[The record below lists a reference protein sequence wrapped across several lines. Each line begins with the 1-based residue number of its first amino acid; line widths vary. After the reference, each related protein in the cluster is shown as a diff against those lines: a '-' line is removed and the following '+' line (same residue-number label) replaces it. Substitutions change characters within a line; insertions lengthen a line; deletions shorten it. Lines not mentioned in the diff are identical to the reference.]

1 MILAGHVM
9 ALVESQEVA
18 LRISAQTAGQADVSG
33 LADRLEALAREGEAV
48 APQLAAITEEV
59 RRLGQRQVRVDGLQS
74 AVGAA
79 KGAHAALREA
89 RHEVQVLDKALADAK
104 GAGANAQT
112 VRMLEKELAAANR
125 QLASAERAWNS
136 HNTALKTAR
145 AEAAAAGVDVRN
157 LGQAQKDL
165 AASFDAASAQVEAQV
180 EAVRRAREAE
190 KARAAEARAQA
201 QEEERLAAIVAASKA
216 KLARAAQEQ
225 LAAEKRAYAEAEA
238 AAKRYAEQNR
248 AIAAGVQNA
257 FSAIGIRSS
266 ATIKAEILAIQ
277 QGLQRLA
284 TDATVSGKEFDR
296 AFAFAERRVATLEA
310 EMSGAVDPFTAS
322 VGRASGGIAGL
333 VTKLKPVA
341 LAMAAAF
348 SVDQIARTA
357 VEFDS
362 LNRTL
367 TAIKGSGKAAAAEL
381 GYIVTTANRLG
392 LELSSASKAYAQ
404 FLAVTRGTSLE
415 GQKARDIFEA
425 VAGSMA
431 KLGKSAADTDGAL
444 LALSQMVSK
453 GTVSLE
459 ELRQQLAERLPGALK
474 AAADGAG
481 LTEAELIKMVESGQV
496 LAEDLLPALAS
507 QLNKL
512 YGTSGEVEGYAASW
526 NRLTSGVTNAI
537 GTLTQ
542 TGVVMGTVT
551 VALAALRETVLV
563 LGTGFVT
570 AAEGVTFL
578 GRAFSVVHENISPAK
593 WGKLREE
600 IGKLAD
606 ESIQRINQIASQTM
620 IAKGVQDALGD
631 SAATAADKAA
641 GAAPSWLAVANAY
654 TKVNAA
660 ADAFVKQS
668 EKALQARQAEAA
680 AMTAYAQMSGDEVQQ
695 RQTEADAALG
705 VAAATA
711 QLAQAKAAQL
721 GVLQSQLAAQQQVIA
736 GDGQES
742 DAKRKLIEDTRQKV
756 ALAEQE
762 ASQAAASAQQAQM
775 EAAQR
780 QAAAQTVRD
789 HSAQLDALRASYQQA
804 QQAARNLEED
814 ERAGIATTDAL
825 NAARARAIQ
834 ANTLYRDAIADNI
847 RRIEA
852 EGRAKQ
858 ASMSVEER
866 LAQLKLATVQGAE
879 KSARAYGNE
888 LAAAWK
894 VIEAKRQEARIAQ
907 LKAQAQRAEAASQL
921 EKIKAQ
927 EADLTATDRLDKA
940 KMAELEAAKASATAK
955 QIEGQISEELAKQL
969 NAEADAALRAMN
981 AKRGVGEAGEQAGEG
996 AEAAAAG
1003 IQQFT
1008 VAAGGA
1014 TSISE
1019 ALAKIWTDAV
1029 DAIREI
1035 SPAAADAL
1043 ADIQRASDGF
1053 WDFADRIRGMA
1064 ASANDLV
1071 STGPL
1076 GDLQA
1081 QLKQVEGAA
1090 ADAAMQLEV
1099 MDNINHKMS
1108 MGLAW
1113 AGWRDSLAAMKELEV
1128 SLLNAKKAQLELS
1141 IEVETFN
1148 QRVEQGATNLH
1159 WQESAL
1165 AGLVARA
1172 EELGSQELSGLRS
1185 ALASVRQQLDAAAA
1199 SARSTFDAVS
1209 DELDDLNGRFV
1220 EIERRRAESRRVEVE
1235 AQIAD
1240 AKASGNTQAVSSLNA
1255 ALAKMAEIERIRI
1268 EDARTRE
1275 KAAVDAAAKARDEQS
1290 AAAPVAPAPTAA
1302 APTTASRNVT
1312 THRVEL
1318 AINGRSAGTV
1328 TVGSAA
1334 EAATVQNFMDQIA
1347 EQARRAT

>member
-59 RRLGQRQVRVDGLQS
+59 RRLGQQQVHIDGLQS
-74 AVGAA
+74 AIGAA
-79 KGAHAALREA
+79 KGAHAAVREA

-104 GAGANAQT
+104 GAGANAQA

-125 QLASAERAWNS
+125 QLAGAERAWNT
-136 HNTALKTAR
+136 HNAALKAAR
-145 AEAAAAGVDVRN
+145 AEAAGAGVDVKN
-157 LGQAQKDL
+157 LGQAQQQL
-165 AASFDAASAQVEAQV
+165 AANFDAATAQVEAQV

-190 KARAAEARAQA
+190 KARTAEARAQA

-216 KLARAAQEQ
+216 KLARAAQDQ

-238 AAKRYAEQNR
+238 AGKRYAEQNR

-257 FSAIGIRSS
+257 FSAIGLRSS

-284 TDATVSGKEFDR
+284 TDAKTSGAEFDR
-296 AFAFAERRVATLEA
+296 AFSAAQKRIAALEE

-322 VGRASGGIAGL
+322 VGRASGGVAGL

-348 SVDQIARTA
+348 SVDHIARTA

-367 TAIKGSGKAAAAEL
+367 TAIKGNGKAAAAEL

-453 GTVSLE
+453 GVVSME
-459 ELRQQLAERLPGALK
+459 ELRQQLAERLPGAMK

-481 LTEAELIKMVESGQV
+481 LTEAELVKMVESGQV

-526 NRLTSGVTNAI
+526 NRLTSGITNAI

-551 VALAALRETVLV
+551 LALGALRETVLV
-563 LGTGFVT
+563 LGTGLVT
-570 AAEGVTFL
+570 AAESLTFF
-578 GRAFSVVHENISPAK
+578 GRATAAVVENLNPAK
-593 WGKLREE
+593 WGKMREE

-606 ESIQRINQIASQTM
+606 ESIQRINQLASQTA
-620 IAKGVQDALGD
+620 IAKGVQDALGN
-631 SAATAADKAA
+631 SAAAAADKAA
-641 GAAPSWLAVANAY
+641 SAAPGWLAVANAY
-654 TKVNAA
+654 AQVNAA
-660 ADAFVKQS
+660 ADGYVKQS

-680 AMTAYAQMSGDEVQQ
+680 AMSQYAQLAGDEVQQ
-695 RQTEADAALG
+695 RQAEADAAIG

-711 QLAQAKAAQL
+711 QLSQAKAAQL
-721 GVLQSQLAAQQQVIA
+721 AALQSQLAAQQQVIA
-736 GDGQES
+736 ADGQES
-742 DAKRKLIEDTRQKV
+742 SAKKKLIEDTRQKILM
-756 ALAEQE
+756 AQQETAE
-762 ASQAAASAQQAQM
+762 ATAAAQQAQM
-775 EAAQR
+775 EAAAR
-780 QAAAQTVRD
+780 QAAAQAVRD
-789 HSAQLDALRASYQQA
+789 HSAQLDMLRAAYQQA
-804 QQAARNLEED
+804 QEAVRRLEED
-814 ERAGIATTDAL
+814 ERAGIGTTEAV
-825 NAARARAIQ
+825 NAAKAKAIQ
-834 ANTLYRDAIADNI
+834 ANTLYRDAIADNV
-847 RRIEA
+847 RAIESQS
-852 EGRAKQ
+852 RAQQ
-858 ASMSVEER
+858 AAMSAEER
-866 LAQLKLATVQGAE
+866 LAQLKLTAIQGAE

-888 LAAAWK
+888 LVAAWK

-907 LKAQAQRAEAASQL
+907 LKAQAQRAEAAAQL

-969 NAEADAALRAMN
+969 HAEADAAIRARS
-981 AKRGVGEAGEQAGEG
+981 AKQGSADATEETGEAAGEASIQINNFNAATATASSI
-996 AEAAAAG
+996 AEVFA
-1003 IQQFT
+1003 Q
-1008 VAAGGA
+1008 V
-1014 TSISE
+1014 
-1019 ALAKIWTDAV
+1019 WTDAV
-1029 DAIREI
+1029 DAIRQV

-1043 ADIQRASDGF
+1043 GQVQATSSGF
-1053 WDFADRIRGMA
+1053 WDFSNRVRGLASSA
-1064 ASANDLV
+1064 AELVANN
-1071 STGPL
+1071 PL
-1076 GDLQA
+1076 GDLQS
-1081 QLKQVEGAA
+1081 QLKEVEDAA
-1090 ADAAMQLEV
+1090 AEASAKLEV
-1099 MDNINHKMS
+1099 MDNINHKMN
-1108 MGLAW
+1108 MGLSFS
-1113 AGWRDSLAAMKELEV
+1113 GWRESLAAMKELEL
-1128 SLLNAKKAQLELS
+1128 SLLNARKAQLQLS
-1141 IEVETFN
+1141 IEVERYN
-1148 QRVEQGATNLH
+1148 DEVAAGNDNLR
-1159 WQESAL
+1159 WQESTL
-1165 AGLVARA
+1165 AGLVDRA

-1185 ALASVRQQLDAAAA
+1185 ALASVKQQV
-1199 SARSTFDAVS
+1199 DAVNDGVKSTVSSIS
-1209 DELDDLNGRFV
+1209 DEYDELLGRFADIEKRRADARRADV
-1220 EIERRRAESRRVEVE
+1220 EAQLAQARATGNTQAIDELNRALSMLSEIERRRVEEARSRERE
-1235 AQIAD
+1235 AASSA
-1240 AKASGNTQAVSSLNA
+1240 AKASEQPA
-1255 ALAKMAEIERIRI
+1255 A
-1268 EDARTRE
+1268 
-1275 KAAVDAAAKARDEQS
+1275 S
-1290 AAAPVAPAPTAA
+1290 AAAPSAPA
-1302 APTTASRNVT
+1302 ASSVSRT
-1312 THRVEL
+1312 ETHRIDLSV
-1318 AINGRSAGTV
+1318 NGRSAGSI
-1328 TVGSAA
+1328 TVGSQA
-1334 EAATVQNFMDQIA
+1334 EVNTVNNVIA
-1347 EQARRAT
+1347 QLAELQRRAA

>member
-1 MILAGHVM
+1 M

-59 RRLGQRQVRVDGLQS
+59 RRLGQQQVRLDGLQ
-74 AVGAA
+74 AAIGAA
-79 KGAHAALREA
+79 KGAHAAVREA
-89 RHEVQVLDKALADAK
+89 RHEVQVLDKTLADAK

-112 VRMLEKELAAANR
+112 VRLLEKELAAANR

-136 HNTALKTAR
+136 QNAALKATR
-145 AEAAAAGVDVRN
+145 AEAAAAGVDVKN
-157 LGQAQKDL
+157 LGQAQQQL
-165 AASFDAASAQVEAQV
+165 AASFDAASAKVEAQV
-180 EAVRRAREAE
+180 EAVRAAREAE

-201 QEEERLAAIVAASKA
+201 QEEERLAGIVAASKA
-216 KLARAAQEQ
+216 KLARAAQDQ

-284 TDATVSGKEFDR
+284 GDATISGKEFDR
-296 AFAFAERRVATLEA
+296 VFAAGQKRISELNT

-322 VGRASGGIAGL
+322 VGRATGGVAGL

-341 LAMAAAF
+341 LAVAAAF
-348 SVDQIARTA
+348 SAEHIARTA

-431 KLGKSAADTDGAL
+431 KLGKSSADTEGAL
-444 LALSQMVSK
+444 LAISQMVSK
-453 GTVSLE
+453 GVVSLE

-496 LAEDLLPALAS
+496 LAEDLLPALAT

-512 YGTSGEVEGYAASW
+512 YGTSNEVEGYAASW

-537 GTLTQ
+537 GALTQ
-542 TGVVMGTVT
+542 TSVVMGTVT
-551 VALAALRETVLV
+551 TVLAVLRETILI

-570 AAEGVTFL
+570 AAESVSFF
-578 GRAFSVVHENISPAK
+578 GRVLSATAENINPAK

-631 SAATAADKAA
+631 STAAAAGKAA
-641 GAAPSWLAVANAY
+641 ESAPGWLAVANAY
-654 TKVNAA
+654 AKVNAA

-680 AMTAYAQMSGDEVQQ
+680 AITAYAQMSGDEVQQ
-695 RQTEADAALG
+695 RQAEADAALG
-705 VAAATA
+705 VASATA

-721 GVLQSQLAAQQQVIA
+721 GALQSQLAAQEQVIA
-736 GDGQES
+736 GDGKES

-775 EAAQR
+775 EAAHR
-780 QAAAQTVRD
+780 QASAQAVRD
-789 HSAQLDALRASYQQA
+789 HSAQLDALRTSYQAA

-847 RRIEA
+847 RRIDA

-858 ASMSVEER
+858 AAMAVEER
-866 LAQLKLATVQGAE
+866 LAQLKLVAVQGAE

-894 VIEAKRQEARIAQ
+894 VIEAKRQEARIAE
-907 LKAQAQRAEAASQL
+907 LKAQAQRAEATAQL

-955 QIEGQISEELAKQL
+955 QIEGQISAELAKQL
-969 NAEADAALRAMN
+969 HAEADAAIRAMN
-981 AKRGVGEAGEQAGEG
+981 AKRGEGEATESAGDSAGEAAQSVESLG
-996 AEAAAAG
+996 AAT
-1003 IQQFT
+1003 Q
-1008 VAAGGA
+1008 GA
-1014 TSISE
+1014 TSITAVFAE
-1019 ALAKIWTDAV
+1019 AWLNAI
-1029 DAIREI
+1029 DAIRQVA
-1035 SPAAADAL
+1035 PAAAEAL
-1043 ADIQRASDGF
+1043 GQVQDTSHGF
-1053 WDFADRIRGMA
+1053 WDFAARVRGLSSSA
-1064 ASANDLV
+1064 AELV
-1071 STGPL
+1071 ASNPL
-1076 GDLQA
+1076 GDLQG
-1081 QLKQVEGAA
+1081 QLQEVQAA
-1090 ADAAMQLEV
+1090 ASAASAQLEV
-1099 MDNINHKMS
+1099 MDNINHKMN
-1108 MGLAW
+1108 MGLSF
-1113 AGWRDSLAAMKELEV
+1113 AGWRESLAAMKQLEL
-1128 SLLNAKKAQLELS
+1128 SLLQAKQSQIELS
-1141 IEVETFN
+1141 IEV
-1148 QRVEQGATNLH
+1148 QRYNNAVEAGNDNLR
-1159 WQESAL
+1159 WQESML
-1165 AGLVARA
+1165 ANLVGRA

-1185 ALASVRQQLDAAAA
+1185 ALDSVRQQMQAVADA
-1199 SARSTFDAVS
+1199 SRSTLDSVA
-1209 DELDDLNGRFV
+1209 DELDQLNGRFV
-1220 EIERRRAESRRVEVE
+1220 EIEQRRAESRRADIE
-1235 AQIAD
+1235 AQLSEAR
-1240 AKASGNTQAVSSLNA
+1240 ASGNTQAMADLNA
-1255 ALAKMAEIERIRI
+1255 ALAKLAEIERLRVA
-1268 EDARTRE
+1268 DARARE
-1275 KAAVDAAAKARDEQS
+1275 SEAAKAKSTGS
-1290 AAAPVAPAPTAA
+1290 ANAQEPAPATATTAAPTASS
-1302 APTTASRNVT
+1302 SRSVT

-1318 AINGRSAGTV
+1318 AINDRLVGTV

-1334 EAATVQNFMDQIA
+1334 EVSTVQSFLDQVA
-1347 EQARRAT
+1347 EQARRAA